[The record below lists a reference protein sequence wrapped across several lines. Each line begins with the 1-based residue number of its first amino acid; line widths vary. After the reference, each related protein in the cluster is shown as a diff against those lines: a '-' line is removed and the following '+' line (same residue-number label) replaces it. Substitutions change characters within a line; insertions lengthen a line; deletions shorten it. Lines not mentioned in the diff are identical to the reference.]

1 MLTAPNNA
9 RVQPGEN
16 NAFDHLRPLETIM
29 PLLDNLLD
37 LNPPFDKVA
46 EQAMICLQKVGNT
59 RRARHVVDVTLDDGC
74 AELPPNCEQ
83 IDAVFVSTEQPVG
96 NGPLGAQ
103 STETSW
109 PGPLS
114 GPGRDLAPDQAN
126 RMRRYGLR
134 EQIDASA
141 YGMQFTNYTFRDGAL
156 YVGHQA
162 SASELVR
169 QAMRLGEVPGETQP
183 DGAQTL
189 RVVYRGIVADERGYP
204 LITAEEA
211 LACAYFTNSI
221 VVYKKWQNKQATES
235 DYNAAQR
242 LFERHLGQASTAPL
256 ASSNGLDEMLDQAK
270 SSNRHFHNDDLYVR

>member
-16 NAFDHLRPLETIM
+16 NAFDQLRPLETIM

-59 RRARHVVDVTLDDGC
+59 RRARHVVDVTLEDGC

-83 IDAVFVSTEQPVG
+83 VDAVFVSTAEPVG

-103 STETSW
+103 HAQTSW
-109 PGPLS
+109 PGVLG
-114 GPGRDLAPDQAN
+114 GPGRDLAPDQVGGVV
-126 RMRRYGLR
+126 RYGL
-134 EQIDASA
+134 QHPLDVST
-141 YGMQFTNYTFRDGAL
+141 YGTHFTDYTFRDGAL
-156 YVGHQA
+156 YVGYQA
-162 SASELVR
+162 SPSELVR
-169 QAMRLGEVPGETQP
+169 LAMRLGDEPGETEADAP
-183 DGAQTL
+183 QTL
-189 RVVYRGIVADERGYP
+189 RVVYRGIVSDARGYP

-221 VVYKKWQNKQATES
+221 VVYKKWQNKQASES

-270 SSNRHFHNDDLYVR
+270 SANRHFHNDDLYVR